1 MVGVVVD
8 IVVGD
13 EIVRSDSSNR
23 NLLTKVL
30 KERSST
36 ASR

>member
-13 EIVRSDSSNR
+13 EIVRSESNSK
-23 NLLTKVL
+23 NLLNKVL
-30 KERSST
+30 KERSNT